1 MGSSSAHDAEYVEQL
16 EFVYNHTITRP
27 ELTLSEYRQF
37 HRPRLPLAVVTPA
50 CPWQFQT
57 RVITQSKNSRGITT
71 AADGSTMIGSYHSMM
86 SSGSK
91 AQTKIKNEVR
101 SRLLVCNRF
110 YCCETKLNLTLPF
123 PPVRLIFHPQQV
135 TWSLWNTVR
144 KDLHYS

>member
-1 MGSSSAHDAEYVEQL
+1 MGNSSTHDAEYVEQL
-16 EFVYNHTITRP
+16 EFVYTHQISRP

-37 HRPRLPLAVVTPA
+37 HRPRLPLSVVNPT

-57 RVITQSKNSRGITT
+57 RVIAQNKNARAITA

-101 SRLLVCNRF
+101 MRFLNR
-110 YCCETKLNLTLPF
+110 
-123 PPVRLIFHPQQV
+123 
-135 TWSLWNTVR
+135 
-144 KDLHYS
+144 